1 MKKQIRIILVDD
13 HQAVRESWKFL
24 LEKDERFTVIAL
36 CEDGRDAIEQAHRL
50 LPDIM
55 LMDINMKPV
64 SGIEATRKLSEEYP
78 AVKVIGVS
86 FHTSPVYIKKMLDA
100 GARGYVFKYAV
111 VEDLMKAI
119 EEVYK
124 GNIFL
129 GKGVMDGT

>member
-1 MKKQIRIILVDD
+1 MIRIVIADD
-13 HQAVRESWKFL
+13 HPEIRNAWTLFLQSHENINVAGVCANGEEVIKKVREL
-24 LEKDERFTVIAL
+24 
-36 CEDGRDAIEQAHRL
+36 Q
-50 LPDIM
+50 PDIV

-129 GKGVMDGT
+129 GKGVQDGT